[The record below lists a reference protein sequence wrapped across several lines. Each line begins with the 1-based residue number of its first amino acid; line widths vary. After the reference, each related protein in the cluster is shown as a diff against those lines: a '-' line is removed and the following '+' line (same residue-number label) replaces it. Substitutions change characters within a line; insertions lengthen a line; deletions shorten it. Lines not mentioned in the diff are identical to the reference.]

1 MKLIDYL
8 AKRQRHKEL
17 RLQLKETRDDIDMN
31 SQVYVESLDKK
42 IKQSCIKIYNG
53 LKEKKLSLEKEL
65 REIFKD
71 QIDPPVISGPDQN
84 TGRGGPDD

>member
-17 RLQLKETRDDIDMN
+17 RLQLKETRDDIDIN
-31 SQVYVESLDKK
+31 AQVHTESLDKK
-42 IKQSCIKIYNG
+42 IKQSCIKIHVE
-53 LKEKKLSLEKEL
+53 LKEKRRSLEKEL

-71 QIDPPVISGPDQN
+71 QSGPDQN

>member
-8 AKRQRHKEL
+8 ARRQRHKEL
-17 RLQLKETRDDIDMN
+17 RLQLKETRNDIDMN
-31 SQVYVESLDKK
+31 AQVYGESLDKGVK
-42 IKQSCIKIYNG
+42 RACIKIYDR
-53 LKEKKLSLEKEL
+53 LQEKRLSLEKEL

-71 QIDPPVISGPDQN
+71 QSGPDQN